1 MNEKEQNLK
10 LLRKLI
16 YILKIDVKSN
26 RESFIED
33 TTEVDFGEFYNEKVG
48 EVIMALLEFKN
59 VLEELIDGLSSEI
72 QRLHFENQKTI
83 GIKENAL

>member
-16 YILKIDVKSN
+16 YILKTDVKSN
-26 RESFIED
+26 RESFVED
-33 TTEVDFGEFYNEKVG
+33 TTEIDFGEFYNEKVG
-48 EVIMALLEFKN
+48 EITMALLEFKN
-59 VLEELIDGLSSEI
+59 VLEKLIDDLSSEI

-83 GIKENAL
+83 EVKENAL